1 MLSPLPSQRKVAK
14 TQSDVNLKQ
23 MRYLVTARV
32 KPGREQA
39 LAAAIEHGTLGA
51 GSIAGGE
58 YARNMECARR
68 LRDGSVKWVEVCYC
82 GTPLQEE
89 RPYWEEYFD
98 LIKVQ
103 DAHARSRC
111 KDLNG
116 DEPWACSDCDC
127 TDKLEV
133 RLATLGPLFLDTI

>member
-1 MLSPLPSQRKVAK
+1 
-14 TQSDVNLKQ
+14 

-32 KPGREQA
+32 RPGKAQA
-39 LAAAIEHGTLGA
+39 LARAIERGTLGA

-58 YARNMECARR
+58 YQRNMESARR

-82 GTPLQEE
+82 DTPLDEE

-111 KDLNG
+111 KSLNG
-116 DEPWACSDCDC
+116 EEPWACSDCDC
-127 TDKLEV
+127 TEKLES
-133 RLATLGPLFLDTI
+133 RLTTLGPLFLETM